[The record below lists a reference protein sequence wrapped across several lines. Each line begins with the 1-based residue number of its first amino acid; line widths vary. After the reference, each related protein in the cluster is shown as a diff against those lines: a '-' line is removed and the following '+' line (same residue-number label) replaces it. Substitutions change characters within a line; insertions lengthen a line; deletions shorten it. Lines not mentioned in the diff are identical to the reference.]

1 MCLINLFKFSIKNK
15 KIKNPKPSEF
25 ISGGFFLPMKKT
37 LLLIA
42 LLVIGS
48 IQAQEKIS
56 SKKKKFYIPVIQYS
70 EFPVLDNVLTQT
82 TFYQMDKTLQE
93 EESNLKKHFFEIKGY
108 IKDPENG
115 KLKIYLTFALP
126 RYTDT
131 QVDST
136 FNKKENKW
144 TYGTHSNYITNVK
157 LDVKYGD
164 KIILTKDFGGS
175 ESYSIT
181 VGNSLGAMKL
191 AASDQDKKVRAAVKD
206 SDYSDVGL
214 GFDNVIFKTAIRI
227 QDFLN
232 YKFGYS
238 TGESKERFEFVTSKG
253 HSEYN
258 QMLAFEKEITAQME
272 KVTLEKGLDE
282 KLLGPHLQYLEGLL
296 VKYPLSPANEYI
308 RFIVTNNLAE
318 TYLLL
323 ENKEKALLY
332 ANLLI
337 ENDKLDSRGSSII
350 DRVNRGN
357 FVEKKIRS
365 HTNRFA
371 ELKKLGLKIAE
382 EKEEKRLAFFEK
394 IQLQDAEWEVEK
406 SNREAHLEKSKMQR
420 YNMLDSIPYQLN
432 ANLLAKVIDNLGGSQ
447 ALKKVEKTHLFS
459 KLSIEGN
466 KIPQTEEKWA
476 TNTNYLL
483 RKKMP
488 ESYYEIVNGAE
499 AWSHDDRESGVNAK
513 WAKLTSYDYS
523 NLSKNVDLINFLTDL
538 RLDLWNNFELLPD
551 EMYEGRLCYHLN
563 YFEKTLSSGNRT
575 IPKTDY
581 HVFIDKENY
590 NIVSTEKTEFDNGN
604 KSFFERKLFGDYRP
618 VATLNSGKIPHKINY
633 EIEDFNGE
641 TLYQETREKV
651 EINPV
656 FGNRIFM
663 KEVYFGGFK

>member
-1 MCLINLFKFSIKNK
+1 
-15 KIKNPKPSEF
+15 
-25 ISGGFFLPMKKT
+25 MKKR

-56 SKKKKFYIPVIQYS
+56 SKKKKFYIPVIKYS

-82 TFYQMDKTLQE
+82 AFYQMDKSLQE
-93 EESNLKKHFFEIKGY
+93 EESNLKKHYFNINGF
-108 IKDPENG
+108 IKDPVNG

-126 RYTDT
+126 RYTTT
-131 QVDST
+131 QIDST
-136 FNKKENKW
+136 FDKKTNRW
-144 TYGTHSNYITNVK
+144 TYGAHSNYITNVR

-164 KIILTKDFGGS
+164 KMILTKDFGGS
-175 ESYSIT
+175 ESYSIS
-181 VGNSLGAMKL
+181 VGNSLGTMKV
-191 AASDQDKKVRAAVKD
+191 AASEHDKKIRAAVSD
-206 SDYSDVGL
+206 SDYTDD
-214 GFDNVIFKTAIRI
+214 GFENVIYKTAGRV

-232 YKFGYS
+232 YKFGYT

-253 HSEYN
+253 HSEYA
-258 QMLAFEKEITAQME
+258 QMLAFETEITAQME

-282 KLLGPHLQYLEGLL
+282 KLLAPHLQYLESLL
-296 VKYPLSPANEYI
+296 VKYPPSPANVNI

-318 TYLLL
+318 TYFLL

-332 ANLLI
+332 ANLLV
-337 ENDKLDSRGSSII
+337 ENDKQDSRGSSII
-350 DRVNRGN
+350 ERVNNAN
-357 FVEKKIRS
+357 FADKKIRS

-371 ELKKLGLKIAE
+371 ELKKLGLKIEE

-394 IQLQDAEWEVEK
+394 IQQQDAEWEIEK
-406 SNREAHLEKSKMQR
+406 SNREVYLEKIKTQR
-420 YNMLDSIPYQLN
+420 HNLLDSVPYQLN

-447 ALKKVEKTHLFS
+447 ALKKVEKAHLLS
-459 KLSIEGN
+459 KISIEGT

-476 TNTNYLL
+476 TNTHYLL
-483 RKKMP
+483 KKKMP
-488 ESYYEIVNGAE
+488 EAYYEIVNGPE
-499 AWSHDDRESGVNAK
+499 AWSHDDRETGVNAK
-513 WAKLTSYDYS
+513 WAKLTAYDYS
-523 NLSKNVDLINFLTDL
+523 NLSKNVDLVNFLTDL
-538 RLDLWNNFELLPD
+538 RLDLWNNFEVLGE
-551 EMYEGRLCYHLN
+551 EMYEGKMCYHLN

-581 HVFIDKENY
+581 HVFIDKENF

-618 VATLNSGKIPHKINY
+618 VAGLNSGKIPHKINY

-651 EINPV
+651 EVNPV

>member
-1 MCLINLFKFSIKNK
+1 MA
-15 KIKNPKPSEF
+15 
-25 ISGGFFLPMKKT
+25 FFLHMKKT

-56 SKKKKFYIPVIQYS
+56 SKKKKFYIPIIKYS
-70 EFPVLDNVLTQT
+70 EFPILDNALTQA
-82 TFYQMDKTLQE
+82 TFYQLDKQLAQE
-93 EESNLKKHFFEIKGY
+93 ELILKKKYFEIEGFL
-108 IKDPENG
+108 KDPANG
-115 KLKIYLTFALP
+115 KLRIYLTIALP
-126 RYTDT
+126 KHKETAI
-131 QVDST
+131 DST
-136 FNKKENKW
+136 FDKKLNRW
-144 TYGTHSNYITNVK
+144 QFQVHSNYYVK
-157 LDVKYGD
+157 IKVEAKCGD
-164 KIILTKDFGGS
+164 KLLLSEDFNSIESSPVG
-175 ESYSIT
+175 ESYEKGS
-181 VGNSLGAMKL
+181 VK
-191 AASDQDKKVRAAVKD
+191 AAVALNNKRVAQAEIED
-206 SDYSDVGL
+206 NYTAEDL
-214 GFDNVIFKTAIRI
+214 GIDGAIYRSVERI
-227 QDFLN
+227 QNYLN
-232 YKFGYS
+232 YKLAY
-238 TGESKERFEFVTSKG
+238 TKDESKERFEFVTSKG

-282 KLLGPHLQYLEGLL
+282 KLLAPHLQYLESLL

-641 TLYQETREKV
+641 TLYQEIREKV

>member
-1 MCLINLFKFSIKNK
+1 MA
-15 KIKNPKPSEF
+15 
-25 ISGGFFLPMKKT
+25 FFLHMKKT

-56 SKKKKFYIPVIQYS
+56 SKKKKFYIPIIKYS
-70 EFPVLDNVLTQT
+70 EFPILDNALTQT
-82 TFYQMDKTLQE
+82 TFYQLDKQLAQE
-93 EESNLKKHFFEIKGY
+93 ELILKKKYFEIEGFL
-108 IKDPENG
+108 KDPANG
-115 KLKIYLTFALP
+115 KLRIYLTIALP
-126 RYTDT
+126 KHKETAI
-131 QVDST
+131 DST
-136 FNKKENKW
+136 FDKKLNRW
-144 TYGTHSNYITNVK
+144 QFQVHSNYYVK
-157 LDVKYGD
+157 IKVEAKCGD
-164 KIILTKDFGGS
+164 KLLLSEDFNSIESSPVG
-175 ESYSIT
+175 ESYEKGS
-181 VGNSLGAMKL
+181 VK
-191 AASDQDKKVRAAVKD
+191 AAVALNNKRVAQAEIED
-206 SDYSDVGL
+206 NYTAEDL
-214 GFDNVIFKTAIRI
+214 GIDGAIYRSVERI
-227 QDFLN
+227 QNYLN
-232 YKFGYS
+232 YKLAY
-238 TGESKERFEFVTSKG
+238 TKDESKERFEFVTSKG

-282 KLLGPHLQYLEGLL
+282 KLLAPHLQYLESLL

-447 ALKKVEKTHLFS
+447 ALKKIEKTHLFS

-476 TNTNYLL
+476 TRTNYLL

-641 TLYQETREKV
+641 TLYQEIREKV